1 MFCNGLIFSKE
12 ESNLLLQVL
21 NDSYISFSSLTSEDS
36 QFVSSKKNQYE
47 ENMYRV
53 EDERYEVDMVTE
65 LNRAAMQNLVVVK
78 RCMDRMSKEELNQF
92 HLDDKLGG
100 TSAVLMKKAIHRYQ
114 SLFLLLLPR

>member
-1 MFCNGLIFSKE
+1 MVFIFLSYTY
-12 ESNLLLQVL
+12 SFFFNFQVL
-21 NDSYISFSSLTSEDS
+21 NDTYISFSSLTSEDS

-78 RCMDRMSKEELNQF
+78 RQMDRMNREELGQF
-92 HLDDKLGG
+92 HMDDKLGG
-100 TSAVLMKKAIHRYQ
+100 TSAILMRKAIHRLVHN
-114 SLFLLLLPR
+114 S